1 MAPYEALY
9 GRKFRSPLNWDM
21 DEWRGTK
28 NGQERA
34 IRPDIIKEAID
45 KIQLIRQRI
54 ETAQSRQKSYVD
66 KRRKYLK
73 FEVGDFVLLKVSP
86 RKGIKRTGKKGKLH
100 PRFVGP
106 FEVIERIGTMAYRLS
121 LPENISGI
129 HNVFHVSQLRKC
141 KVNSAQ
147 LIDHQ
152 QIDLEENLTYEEQ
165 PVNILDQRIKELRG
179 RPIQLIKVLWKN
191 HNIEEAT
198 WEREKDMRCQYPHSF
213 Q

>member
-9 GRKFRSPLNWDM
+9 GRKCRSPFNKDM

-34 IRPDIIKEAID
+34 IRPDIIQEAID

-54 ETAQSRQKSYVD
+54 QTAQSRQKSYAD
-66 KRRKYLK
+66 KRRKDLK
-73 FEVGDFVLLKVSP
+73 FEVGDYVLLKVSP
-86 RKGIKRTGKKGKLH
+86 RKGIKGTGKKGKLH

-106 FEVIERIGTMAYRLS
+106 FEVVERVGTVAYRLS

-141 KVNSAQ
+141 KVDSAQ

-165 PVNILDQRIKELRG
+165 PVKILDQRIKELRG

-198 WEREKDMRCQYPHSF
+198 WETEKDMRCQYPHLF

>member
-9 GRKFRSPLNWDM
+9 GRKCRSPLNWDM

-34 IRPDIIKEAID
+34 IRPDIIQEAMD

-54 ETAQSRQKSYVD
+54 QTAQSRQKNYAD
-66 KRRKYLK
+66 KRRKDLE
-73 FEVGDFVLLKVSP
+73 FEVGDFVLLNVSP
-86 RKGIKRTGKKGKLH
+86 RKRIKRTEKKVKFH

-106 FEVIERIGTMAYRLS
+106 FEVIEQIDTVAYRLS

-141 KVNSAQ
+141 KAQ
-147 LIDHQ
+147 LVDHQ

-165 PVNILDQRIKELRG
+165 PVKILDQRIKELRG

-198 WEREKDMRCQYPHSF
+198 WETEKDMRCQYPHLF

>member
-9 GRKFRSPLNWDM
+9 GRKCRSPLNWDM

-34 IRPDIIKEAID
+34 IRPDIIQEAID
-45 KIQLIRQRI
+45 KIELIRQRI
-54 ETAQSRQKSYVD
+54 QTAQSRQKSYAD
-66 KRRKYLK
+66 KWRKDLK
-73 FEVGDFVLLKVSP
+73 FEVGDYVLLKVSP
-86 RKGIKRTGKKGKLH
+86 RKGIKRTGKKRKLH

-106 FEVIERIGTMAYRLS
+106 FEVIERIGTVAYRLS

-141 KVNSAQ
+141 KVDSAQ
-147 LIDHQ
+147 LVDHQ

-165 PVNILDQRIKELRG
+165 PVKILDQRIKELRG
-179 RPIQLIKVLWKN
+179 RPIRLIKVLWKN
-191 HNIEEAT
+191 YNIEEAT
-198 WEREKDMRCQYPHSF
+198 WETEKDMRCQYPHLF